1 MNGKPIFRVGVY
13 GLELRDVRL
22 IEIVF
27 KHSQYNKYEF
37 RRAETEAGVK
47 ADLLVLNLDHPQGIA
62 AAQAAAQSGRAI
74 PVIAVVAR
82 GAQSN
87 ARHAISI
94 DRLTLQLLPILNRVI
109 ELEFGDAL
117 DAAAAAQAPTPV
129 PQAAPTVAPMPSA
142 SMTSAAPSPQPQ
154 LDDFVDTQIMAQA
167 MKESE
172 PPVRQ
177 VSPNQFPS
185 LASLE
190 AAANQGMN
198 EKASS
203 SFSPNPVDTLYKGAP
218 LDSAA
223 ARLAAALPPAA
234 ERHTEPQ
241 LPRVPDRIET
251 PAQAKPSAPLKN
263 LVKFPSPEGV
273 SGQQRLRALVVDD
286 SPTVRQQLSA
296 ALGKMGLHA
305 ESVASAREA
314 LDTLATQHFDIALFD
329 VVMPDMDGYKLTREV
344 KKNRALRAMPVVILT
359 SKSSP
364 FDLARG
370 ALAGC
375 DTYLTKPVPLK
386 QLEAALVKLLRKSL
400 AIDDLSQL
408 MRLTP
413 SVADSAGQKSLV
425 RSA

>member
-37 RRAETEAGVK
+37 RRAETETGA
-47 ADLLVLNLDHPQGIA
+47 ASDLLVLNLDHPQGSA
-62 AAQAAAQSGRAI
+62 AAQAAAQSARQI

-109 ELEFGDAL
+109 ELEFGEAL
-117 DAAAAAQAPTPV
+117 AQAAAAQATP
-129 PQAAPTVAPMPSA
+129 AAPTPFVPTTSV
-142 SMTSAAPSPQPQ
+142 SAAPQTR
-154 LDDFVDTQIMAQA
+154 LDDFVDTQVMAQA
-167 MKESE
+167 MQETE
-172 PPVRQ
+172 PRPRVQ
-177 VSPNQFPS
+177 APNQFPN
-185 LASLE
+185 LAALE
-190 AAANQGMN
+190 AAAAQGMN
-198 EKASS
+198 ERASS
-203 SFSPNPVDTLYKGAP
+203 SFSPNPVDTLYRGAP

-223 ARLAAALPPAA
+223 ARIAAGLPPAA

-241 LPRVPDRIET
+241 LPRLAERVES
-251 PAQAKPSAPLKN
+251 PAAAKPAAPLKN
-263 LVKFPSPEGV
+263 LVKFPSPEGA
-273 SGQQRLRALVVDD
+273 QQRLRALVVDD
-286 SPTVRQQLSA
+286 SPTVRQQLCA

-329 VVMPDMDGYKLTREV
+329 VVMPEMDGYKLTREV
-344 KKNRALRAMPVVILT
+344 KKNRALRSMPVVILT

-408 MRLTP
+408 MRLSP
-413 SVADSAGQKSLV
+413 LSADSAGQKSFA

>member
-1 MNGKPIFRVGVY
+1 MQEMEPAPRV
-13 GLELRDVRL
+13 
-22 IEIVF
+22 
-27 KHSQYNKYEF
+27 Q
-37 RRAETEAGVK
+37 
-47 ADLLVLNLDHPQGIA
+47 
-62 AAQAAAQSGRAI
+62 
-74 PVIAVVAR
+74 
-82 GAQSN
+82 
-87 ARHAISI
+87 
-94 DRLTLQLLPILNRVI
+94 
-109 ELEFGDAL
+109 
-117 DAAAAAQAPTPV
+117 
-129 PQAAPTVAPMPSA
+129 M
-142 SMTSAAPSPQPQ
+142 
-154 LDDFVDTQIMAQA
+154 
-167 MKESE
+167 
-172 PPVRQ
+172 
-177 VSPNQFPS
+177 PNQFPN

-190 AAANQGMN
+190 AAASQGMN
-198 EKASS
+198 ERASS
-203 SFSPNPVDTLYKGAP
+203 SFSPNPVDTLYRGAP
-218 LDSAA
+218 LDAAA
-223 ARLAAALPPAA
+223 ARLAAGLPPAA

-241 LPRVPDRIET
+241 LPRVPERLEQ
-251 PAQAKPSAPLKN
+251 PAAAKPAAPLKN

-273 SGQQRLRALVVDD
+273 PQRLRALVVDD

-329 VVMPDMDGYKLTREV
+329 VVMPEMDGYKLTREV
-344 KKNRALRAMPVVILT
+344 KKNRALRSMPVVILT

-413 SVADSAGQKSLV
+413 PAQDSAGPKSFA

>member
-27 KHSQYNKYEF
+27 KHS
-37 RRAETEAGVK
+37 RRAETETGVK

-62 AAQAAAQSGRAI
+62 AAQTAAQSNKAI

-109 ELEFGDAL
+109 ELEFGESL
-117 DAAAAAQAPTPV
+117 ETAAAPAHEAPAA
-129 PQAAPTVAPMPSA
+129 SA
-142 SMTSAAPSPQPQ
+142 SLVPANPPASAPEPN

-167 MKESE
+167 MKEPE
-172 PPVRQ
+172 PPARPVAQ
-177 VSPNQFPS
+177 NQFPS

-190 AAANQGMN
+190 AAANQGMS

-203 SFSPNPVDTLYKGAP
+203 SFSPNPVDTLYRGAP
-218 LDSAA
+218 LDAAA
-223 ARLAAALPPAA
+223 ARLASGLPSAP

-241 LPRVPDRIET
+241 LPRIMERLEPQ
-251 PAQAKPSAPLKN
+251 AQVKPTAPLKN
-263 LVKFPSPEGV
+263 LVKFPSPEGLG
-273 SGQQRLRALVVDD
+273 GQQRLRALVVDD

-296 ALGKMGLHA
+296 ALGKMGLQA
-305 ESVASAREA
+305 DSVSSAREA

-408 MRLTP
+408 MRLSPPAVDAT
-413 SVADSAGQKSLV
+413 GQKSLA